1 MAKVDT
7 YKSGAEA
14 VADKQAQVVLVA
26 ALSASSLSLRRDE
39 CGAWRINGRR
49 GHIYTWGDNETWVL
63 YVRSGTARGWM
74 SHKKRLSFCR
84 VSQNGDTEGCLRL
97 MGLPTVEQAE
107 AIREVLGIRKRMAK
121 SPEAIAAE
129 RVRLART
136 RSAAGGGL
144 IGEISPLDCLGVQSL
159 MQNLSTVSEGES
171 PSLVGTQ
178 GE

>member
-7 YKSGAEA
+7 YKSGVEA
-14 VADKQAQVVLVA
+14 VADNQTQVALVA

-63 YVRSGTARGWM
+63 YVRSGSARGWTLD
-74 SHKKRLSFCR
+74 KKRLGFCR

-97 MGLPTVEQAE
+97 MGLPTAGQAE
-107 AIREVLGIRKRMAK
+107 VIREVLGIRKRMAK
-121 SPEAIAAE
+121 SPDAIAAE

-144 IGEISPLDCLGVQSL
+144 NGEISLFDGLGVQSP
-159 MQNLSTVSEGES
+159 MQNLPTVSEAES
-171 PSLVGTQ
+171 PSLVEPGA
-178 GE
+178 